1 MTRFKKP
8 IYMRKNNS
16 ENKYLYLAYILFLLL
31 IGSCSTSRKMSMKPQ
46 ELPGIDIMFTG
57 GEAPDSVWVRV
68 APLPTDTCMFE
79 KEYYEAIDFGRRDA
93 YAVKDGAV
101 HISPDSVPSEYR
113 IVCDNY
119 LLTSCRMRS
128 SEHIDLTVG
137 DFSKRDYTLTG
148 GIYSFD
154 IPHYQEFLKLKP
166 KLFSLSRHKLTEEEL
181 DSLTDEMHLLIDKI
195 MAESHPEAATRVA
208 VLLDEDF
215 VPYAYDRLPV
225 GSENTLY
232 YTNIRARRNSA
243 MRSAEQ
249 ESMIN
254 ASLETSAPVPEITL
268 NSLDGQTFN
277 VSELRG
283 KWVMLD
289 FWVSWCGPCRRGFDK
304 MKKLYSDYSDRLEI
318 VGISCGDQTDTWQSL
333 VKELEL
339 PWRNLLA
346 PSPGAHDGMVAGF
359 PVPAYPTKV
368 IIDPEGRL
376 CDFTVGETE
385 DFYSRLENMVK

>member
-1 MTRFKKP
+1 
-8 IYMRKNNS
+8 MRKKNPNTMCMQ
-16 ENKYLYLAYILFLLL
+16 LAFLLVL
-31 IGSCSTSRKMSMKPQ
+31 LSMASCAGSRKIARTPQ
-46 ELPGIDIMFTG
+46 VPPGIDIVFTG
-57 GEAPDSVWVRV
+57 EEVPDSVWVTV

-79 KEYYEAIDFGRRDA
+79 KEYYEAIDYGRRA
-93 YAVKDGAV
+93 IFAVKGGAV
-101 HISPDSVPSEYR
+101 HIAPDSIPSEYR

-119 LLTSCRMRS
+119 LLTSCRMRNT
-128 SEHIDLTVG
+128 EHLDLTVS
-137 DFSKRDYTLTG
+137 DFSKRNYKLTG

-154 IPHYQEFLKLKP
+154 IPHYQEFLKLRS
-166 KLFSLSRHKLTEEEL
+166 KLFSLGRRNLTKQEL
-181 DSLTDEMHLLIDKI
+181 DSLTGEMHLLIDRI
-195 MAESHPEAATRVA
+195 MAESHPESATRVA

-215 VPYAYDRLPV
+215 IPYAYDRLPA

-232 YTNIRARRNSA
+232 YTNVRARRNTGVRNA
-243 MRSAEQ
+243 DQ
-249 ESMIN
+249 ETMIN

-283 KWVMLD
+283 KWVILD
-289 FWVSWCGPCRRGFDK
+289 FWVSWCGPCRRGFEK
-304 MKKLYSDYSDRLEI
+304 MKKLYADYSDRLEI
-318 VGISCGDQTDTWQSL
+318 VGIACGDQTETWSGL

-346 PSPGAHDGMVAGF
+346 PSPGAHDGTVAGF

-385 DFYSRLENMVK
+385 DFYSRFENMVK